1 QIQIGQGLSL
11 WSGYAFGKTADV
23 TNIKRSAIPIRA
35 YTSVDETRFLRG
47 AAVDLG
53 LENVSMTLFGS
64 VKKVDATLFADS
76 LYDDLE
82 FVSSIN
88 LSGLH
93 RTNSEIA
100 RKDALTERIGGAN
113 LRYRSRNFQ
122 VGLAGVY
129 QGYDKEFNKTI
140 QPYNQFDFR
149 GKEMMAL
156 SCDYNWAVRN
166 FNFFGELA
174 RSSFSGDWANMHGVL
189 FSMDPRAS
197 FSILY
202 RNYQKG
208 YQTFYNAGFSEGSNT
223 QNESGIY
230 AGMKLKLNSDWS
242 LNSYVDLFKFPWMK
256 YQVDAPSEGH
266 EIMIQPTFKP
276 NKQLEI
282 YGRYREQLR
291 QKNSRDS
298 DGTVTEIEN
307 VLQRNYRLNLSYA
320 ISEVFTIKSRIEYV
334 TIDRPSNDPE
344 KGMIITQD
352 VLFKPKNLPF
362 DLSLRYALFDT
373 DSYDSRIY
381 TYENNALYVFAVP
394 AYYYQGSRAYIL
406 VRYSFFKHC
415 DLWVRFGTFIYN
427 NRDSIGSG
435 AEEVLGSKK
444 SELTFQLRIK
454 L

>member
-1 QIQIGQGLSL
+1 
-11 WSGYAFGKTADV
+11 
-23 TNIKRSAIPIRA
+23 
-35 YTSVDETRFLRG
+35 
-47 AAVDLG
+47 
-53 LENVSMTLFGS
+53 
-64 VKKVDATLFADS
+64 
-76 LYDDLE
+76 
-82 FVSSIN
+82 
-88 LSGLH
+88 
-93 RTNSEIA
+93 
-100 RKDALTERIGGAN
+100 
-113 LRYRSRNFQ
+113 
-122 VGLAGVY
+122 
-129 QGYDKEFNKTI
+129 
-140 QPYNQFDFR
+140 
-149 GKEMMAL
+149 MAL
-156 SCDYNWAVRN
+156 SCDYNWSLRN